1 LIATGKDHL
10 QGWKEIADYLNRDER
25 TAKRW
30 EKQRGLP
37 VRRIPGEGRANVYVI
52 VSELEGWL
60 AGGERTS
67 STSAVETSFKDS
79 TNSDAE
85 LTEVIL
91 KRDAGESADLSVMQR
106 WFWQML
112 VVCGACICLV
122 AVGIYVYRTS
132 HVLAKSGLLFSKH
145 SLVSKSSNADVEE
158 LYLEGVYLYEERT
171 PASLEH
177 ARRSFEEAISKDPKY
192 APAYTGLANTYLLS
206 REYSTTPSEEAYAKA
221 REAAERAIALD
232 PNLAEAH
239 AALGFVDFFSL
250 WDEAAATKEFE
261 TAIRL
266 NPQCTIAQHW
276 YGSMLTHEARYPEA
290 LKHLNLAQRLNPASP
305 AILATKALALGLDGH
320 RNEAIDM
327 LQALTS
333 KGFDAASPH
342 RILAILSLVEP
353 RDVARYLDE
362 LRRVAELRKD
372 QEALTII
379 AIATEAYR
387 RAGEQAMWAAILEQE
402 KKLHPSPEHPTR
414 SMAEAETALG
424 HDDEAIRELTLLAEQ
439 RDPDMIGLAMNPLF
453 VGLRNNP
460 KFQEAFTAAG
470 LPRRRIPILA
480 AR

>member
-60 AGGERTS
+60 AAGERAS

-79 TNSDAE
+79 TDSDAE

-91 KRDAGESADLSVMQR
+91 KRDGGESGDLSVMQR

-132 HVLAKSGLLFSKH
+132 HVLAKSGSLSSKLP
-145 SLVSKSSNADVEE
+145 LVSTSSGSSRADVEE

-192 APAYTGLANTYLLS
+192 APAYAGLANTYLLS

-266 NPQCTIAQHW
+266 DPQCAIAQHW

-290 LKHLNLAQRLNPASP
+290 LEHLNLAQRLNPASP
-305 AILATKALALGLDGH
+305 AILAIKALALGLDGH

-372 QEALTII
+372 QESLTTL
-379 AIATEAYR
+379 AIATEAYH
-387 RAGEQAMWAAILEQE
+387 RAGEQAMWAAILERE

-414 SMAEAETALG
+414 SMAEAEAALG

-439 RDPDMIGLAMNPLF
+439 RDLDIVGLAINPLF
-453 VGLRNNP
+453 VELQNNP
-460 KFQEAFTAAG
+460 KFQEVFTATG
-470 LPRRRIPILA
+470 LPRRF
-480 AR
+480 